1 MGAGKKSSILSTLIL
16 WWLPGA
22 PWQSGNWRHHIQ
34 LGMTQRRAQ
43 GGRQEKLPDRSWRPA
58 EVSSAVVVQNWQGR
72 PLLKSSASVEGPV
85 YRVPVLQDWLPWLI
99 AWRRQTSCC
108 GCFVYLYKLLLSMP
122 FLQCQLNCCRRISL
136 KPGKGSNWAS
146 FVKVP
151 RNFAISALPSPLQFP
166 VLVTLEI
173 LMWILYYFSA
183 IRKKYFGKV
192 HLVKKSWFA
201 LVSVWSKSIF

>member
-1 MGAGKKSSILSTLIL
+1 M
-16 WWLPGA
+16 
-22 PWQSGNWRHHIQ
+22 
-34 LGMTQRRAQ
+34 
-43 GGRQEKLPDRSWRPA
+43 
-58 EVSSAVVVQNWQGR
+58 
-72 PLLKSSASVEGPV
+72 EGPV

-99 AWRRQTSCC
+99 AWRRKTSCC

-192 HLVKKSWFA
+192 HRFIWWKNLDLHLFQFGVNPYFKFLEFPVGNTIFQPALLQTVRQGSLAAEHIQASVSPSFSFPLDKLKFA
-201 LVSVWSKSIF
+201 STVIRRPTYFKQTIDFQVL